1 MKYLTLVLLLS
12 NGEIANNA
20 MPSHDC
26 YAAAATMH
34 HAWSVGGRVDRDD
47 GILVTDTDARNLS
60 PHDRGAR
67 GMTFRYVPLH
77 LVGEFLA
84 LGWTLEDDFAD
95 CHHGAHAVLMSREDD
110 HA

>member
-26 YAAAATMH
+26 YA
-34 HAWSVGGRVDRDD
+34 
-47 GILVTDTDARNLS
+47 
-60 PHDRGAR
+60 
-67 GMTFRYVPLH
+67 
-77 LVGEFLA
+77 
-84 LGWTLEDDFAD
+84 D